1 MDIHQICR
9 IVSRF
14 CKMLRPFPEL
24 ITRRII
30 FIPKAFWRSP
40 VPPSL
45 FYRVVDFGHGN
56 LVVHLNFRVSELD
69 ISSYSRQFS
78 ELITRPII
86 FIPTAFW
93 RSWAPPDL
101 FYRVL
106 HLGLGN
112 PSVHLN
118 LQHKTAGSGTIKR
131 IKTIRNSPNDKNRV
145 DLEKSPGR
153 WLDGRNTI

>member
-1 MDIHQICR
+1 MDIHQIW
-9 IVSRF
+9 IFGTWKSKISR
-14 CKMLRPFPEL
+14 PSPEL
-24 ITRRII
+24 IARRII

-40 VPPSL
+40 VPPGL
-45 FYRVVDFGHGN
+45 FYRVVHFGLGN

-101 FYRVL
+101 FYRAL

-131 IKTIRNSPNDKNRV
+131 IKTRRNSPNDKNRV